1 MCEAG
6 QNPISYVAYLEKS
19 SNKNKIYYIF
29 NKSCYV
35 WTTQYINW
43 RPSDLTDSWMGLSI
57 TYYLARL
64 GSL

>member
-1 MCEAG
+1 MTQYEINDLDKQDRSRSVHC
-6 QNPISYVAYLEKS
+6 
-19 SNKNKIYYIF
+19 
-29 NKSCYV
+29 CYV
-35 WTTQYINW
+35 GTTQYINW